1 MKSQATAP
9 ADIVPVAQDE
19 GQPVQVGKASD
30 EVPVRG
36 VGHGLSGQ
44 SDEFVAT
51 CEVVEGTPQPDEAA
65 SLSDDLRRWFS

>member
-1 MKSQATAP
+1 MNRATAP
-9 ADIVPVAQDE
+9 ADTLPVAQDE

-51 CEVVEGTPQPDEAA
+51 REAVEGVLPPDEAA